1 MEKRVFLAVV
11 LSFAVLYGYQALF
24 LKKPVPGA
32 ASTQSTPNA
41 NAASPVS
48 TSGGSVAAP
57 ATTELPS
64 GTVPSG
70 LNGPLPASTLADSAA
85 RPIEIDSDTVRATFN
100 TRGAVLTSWK
110 LKHYLDDQRQ
120 PVDLVASTPPAGAP
134 LAFAI
139 GVQDAALTERL
150 SQALFRPSAASVQW
164 TGTSAPAP
172 LVFEFEDAEGLQ
184 ARKVFSFVQ
193 AAGGGASPY
202 VVRLEASVS
211 VNGVPQ
217 AVVVHSGAGVGNGL
231 VSGMGSSSFLAP
243 SYVQRTEGIAF
254 RDGKVTRTAAASLLP
269 TPSQGAFG
277 YVGID
282 DHYFLQVL
290 LPGAKDLNVS
300 YRAFGTAGN
309 AATPQQVAYSAS
321 FAPGAV
327 DAHYFL
333 GPKDFD
339 VLASVQRD
347 MVRAINY
354 GMFDVIVVPLL
365 RALKWVNGFVSNYG
379 WSIILLTILIN
390 AAMFPL
396 RHKSVV
402 SMRKLQLIQ
411 PQIQEIQ
418 ARYADLKMTDP
429 KRQNMNQEMMQLY
442 RDRGVNPA
450 SGCVPMLLTMPVLFA
465 FYSMLSQSIELR
477 GAPFMGWIQDLSK
490 HDPSYITPLLMGA
503 TMLWQQKITPST
515 ADPVQQKVMLF
526 MPVMFTFMFLW
537 APSGLVIYW
546 FVSNVWSIGQQY
558 LTSYLIGAPPTPPAR
573 AGRAKAA
580 ASA

>member
-32 ASTQSTPNA
+32 PSTQSQPST
-41 NAASPVS
+41 NAASPV
-48 TSGGSVAAP
+48 TTAGGSVATSATAAP
-57 ATTELPS
+57 TPS
-64 GTVPSG
+64 ASPNAVS
-70 LNGPLPASTLADSAA
+70 GPLPASTVADSAA
-85 RPIEIDSDTVRATFN
+85 RPIEVDSDTVRATFN

-110 LKHYLDDQRQ
+110 LKHYLDELRQ
-120 PVDLVASTPPAGAP
+120 PVDLVAPNPPEGAP

-139 GVQDAALTERL
+139 GVEDAALTERL
-150 SQALFRPSAASVQW
+150 SQALFRPSATAVQW
-164 TGTSAPAP
+164 SGINAPAP
-172 LVFEFEDAEGLQ
+172 LVFEFEDAEGLR
-184 ARKVFSFVQ
+184 ARKVFSFAQ
-193 AAGGGASPY
+193 SAGAGASPY

-217 AVVVHSGAGVGNGL
+217 AVVVHSGAGVGDGL
-231 VSGMGSSSFLAP
+231 VSGTGSSSFLAP
-243 SYVQRTEGIAF
+243 SYVQRTEAIAF
-254 RDGKVTRTAAASLLP
+254 RDGKVTRTAATSLLP
-269 TPSQGAFG
+269 TPSPGAYG

-290 LPGAKDLNVS
+290 LPGARDLNVG
-300 YRAFGTAGN
+300 YRAFGPAGN
-309 AATPQQVAYSAS
+309 ANAPQQIAYSAS
-321 FAPGAV
+321 FAAGAV

-339 VLASVQRD
+339 VLAGVQRD

-558 LTSYLIGAPPTPPAR
+558 LTSYLIGAPPPPAR
-573 AGRAKAA
+573 SGRAKAS

>member
-32 ASTQSTPNA
+32 TSTQATPGGNASPSTLSVGSEA
-41 NAASPVS
+41 AASA
-48 TSGGSVAAP
+48 AAP
-57 ATTELPS
+57 PPGTTNVGAP
-64 GTVPSG
+64 
-70 LNGPLPASTLADSAA
+70 GPLPASTLADSVA
-85 RPIEIDSDTVRATFN
+85 RPIEIESDTVRATIN

-110 LKHYLDDQRQ
+110 LKHYLDDQGQ
-120 PVDLVASTPPAGAP
+120 PVELVASPPPAGAP
-134 LAFAI
+134 LAFSI
-139 GVQDAALTERL
+139 SVEDAALTERL
-150 SQALFRPSAASVQW
+150 AQALFRPSSTSVQW
-164 TGTSAPAP
+164 SGTNPPAP
-172 LVFEFEDAEGLQ
+172 LVFEFEDAEGLR
-184 ARKVFSFVQ
+184 ARKVFSFAQ

-202 VVRLEASVS
+202 VVRLEATVS
-211 VNGVPQ
+211 LKGVPQ

-254 RDGKVTRTAAASLLP
+254 RDGTVTRTTAASLPP
-269 TPSQGAFG
+269 TPSPGIYG

-290 LPGAKDLNVS
+290 LPGGRDLNVS
-300 YRAFGTAGN
+300 YRAFGTADN
-309 AATPQQVAYSAS
+309 TATPQQVAYSAS

-339 VLASVQRD
+339 VLAGVQRD

-365 RALKWVNGFVSNYG
+365 RALKWVNGFVNNYG

-558 LTSYLIGAPPTPPAR
+558 LTSYLIGAPPPPPR
-573 AGRAKAA
+573 SGRAKVA